1 MRVSRVGRVFVIG
14 IALVAFGTT
23 NIAAAAT
30 SAWQH
35 HFLWQLHRTTHGS
48 DFNPAAIG
56 GIGTYT
62 MEMAGNSPSSSGPYE
77 ISIFGVADGGGQ
89 PPVIAGSAGGTPA
102 AVPTLSTVGI
112 LGLLVLVAAL
122 TALLRRSGISQN

>member
-1 MRVSRVGRVFVIG
+1 
-14 IALVAFGTT
+14 
-23 NIAAAAT
+23 
-30 SAWQH
+30 
-35 HFLWQLHRTTHGS
+35 
-48 DFNPAAIG
+48 
-56 GIGTYT
+56 